1 MNAVNYD
8 VVMRKALEDAAGK
21 RLLLHACCA
30 PCASYCLTQ
39 TSPVLQV
46 TAFFYNPNMDSA
58 GEYERRL
65 HELRRLCAETG
76 WAQVLETGYRS
87 QDFEAVAA
95 GFEAE
100 KEGGSRCERCFYLR
114 LNETA
119 RQAKAGGYDYFA
131 TTLTVSPMKNAAL
144 INRIGREA
152 AERFGVEYLPT
163 DFKKRGG
170 YLQSVALSKEY
181 GLYRQDYCGCVYSG
195 REREAYKRSHGMA

>member
-8 VVMRKALEDAAGK
+8 AVMQRMLGQAAGK

-58 GEYERRL
+58 DEYERRL

-100 KEGGSRCERCFYLR
+100 KEGGARCERCFRLR
-114 LNETA
+114 LYETA
-119 RQAKAGGYDYFA
+119 RQAKAGGYDCFA

-144 INRIGREA
+144 INRIGLEA

-170 YLQSVALSKEY
+170 YLQSVQLSGKY
-181 GLYRQDYCGCVYSG
+181 CLYRQDYCGCVYSRQE
-195 REREAYKRSHGMA
+195 RERYKQSHRQA